1 MPLEAPLPDPA
12 ASSPPPCWPRAD
24 ADHLLVTGGQMAALE
39 SQLFASGLPVEALME
54 KAALAIARQLLARPP
69 AAALVLVGPG
79 HNGGDGLVVARE
91 LHLAGVPVRLWTPFE
106 RAKPLTS
113 AHLRHCRWLGI
124 PLLEAEPDPND
135 GALWIDGLFGIGQ
148 QRPIEDSLAR
158 LLTRR
163 HQGRPGALVA
173 IDVPTGLCSDSGR
186 LVGGGAARARTTYC
200 LGLLKQGL
208 VQDTALAWVGQLERI
223 DLGLPASQLVPLVA
237 SQPLA
242 LGAADGA
249 TAPWPELDPAA
260 GKYGRG
266 RLLVLAGSPRYPG
279 AAELCLQ
286 GASASGC
293 GSLKALV
300 DKAGAPGLGASQPH
314 VVPLDPAILEA
325 PRALERFDALVV
337 GPGLG
342 ANQRLADPSQQQI
355 WDQLQGFGGLLLLD
369 ADGLNRLADLSQARG
384 TAANQWLR
392 QRQGPTWLTPH
403 GAEFARLF
411 PDLAGLPPLEA
422 AAAAAHASAA
432 SVLLKGAHSVI
443 AAADGRRWQ
452 LVETC
457 PGAARAGLGDVLAGY
472 AAGRGAMA
480 VAAQRHFAAQQHV
493 AAERQIAAEQHV
505 AADRAVSSEWTWA
518 AGSAGAGNQA
528 LAPNPPGQSA
538 ATLQVDG
545 ALLAAA
551 ALNHALAGIQA
562 RRLGGPGG
570 ATPMAVAAALAQ
582 ESFN

>member
-1 MPLEAPLPDPA
+1 MATTMPLEAPLSDPA
-12 ASSPPPCWPRAD
+12 ATSQAPTWPRAD
-24 ADHLLVTGGQMAALE
+24 ADHLLVTGGQMAAIE
-39 SQLFASGLPVEALME
+39 NQLFASGLPVEALME
-54 KAALAIARQLLARPP
+54 KAALAIARRLLARPP

-124 PLLEAEPDPND
+124 PVLEAEPEPGD

-148 QRPIEDSLAR
+148 QRPIAESLAS
-158 LLTRR
+158 LLSQR
-163 HQGRPGALVA
+163 HQSRPGALVA

-186 LVGGGAARARTTYC
+186 LVGSAAARAHTTYC

-208 VQDTALAWVGQLERI
+208 VQDSALAWVGQLERI
-223 DLGLPASQLVPLVA
+223 DLGLPASQLAPLAA

-249 TAPWPELDPAA
+249 TAPWPPLDPAA

-266 RLLVLAGSPRYPG
+266 RLLVVAGSPSYPG
-279 AAELCLQ
+279 AAQLCLQ

-293 GSLKALV
+293 GSIKALV
-300 DKAGAPGLGASQPH
+300 PEAAAPALGASQPH
-314 VVPLDPAILEA
+314 VVLLDPAALEP
-325 PRALERFDALVV
+325 PRALERFDAVVV

-342 ANQRLADPSQQQI
+342 ANQPLAEPSQQQL
-355 WDQLQGFGGLLLLD
+355 WDQLLGFAGLLLLD
-369 ADGLNRLADLSQARG
+369 ADGLNRLADLNQVQG
-384 TAANQWLR
+384 TGASQWLR

-411 PDLAGLPPLEA
+411 PDWAGLPPLEA
-422 AAAAAHASAA
+422 AAAAAEAA
-432 SVLLKGAHSVI
+432 AATVLLKGAHSVI

-480 VAAQRHFAAQQHV
+480 MAAHL
-493 AAERQIAAEQHV
+493 
-505 AADRAVSSEWTWA
+505 D
-518 AGSAGAGNQA
+518 
-528 LAPNPPGQSA
+528 GQS
-538 ATLQVDG
+538 TTTEQVDG

-551 ALNHALAGIQA
+551 ALNHASAGIQA
-562 RRLGGPGG
+562 RRRCGPGG
-570 ATPMAVAAALAQ
+570 ATPMTVAAGLGQ
-582 ESFN
+582 ESFYQSAEICS

>member
-1 MPLEAPLPDPA
+1 
-12 ASSPPPCWPRAD
+12 
-24 ADHLLVTGGQMAALE
+24 MAALE

-186 LVGGGAARARTTYC
+186 LVGDGAARARTTYC

-300 DKAGAPGLGASQPH
+300 PEAGAPGLWASQPH
-314 VVPLDPAILEA
+314 VVLLDPAALES
-325 PRALERFDALVV
+325 PRTLERFDAVV
-337 GPGLG
+337 FGPGLG
-342 ANQRLADPSQQQI
+342 PPNQQRADPSQQHLQQQL
-355 WDQLQGFGGLLLLD
+355 WDQLQGFAGLLLLD
-369 ADGLNRLADLSQARG
+369 ADGLNRLADLNQTQG
-384 TAANQWLR
+384 TGASQWLR

-403 GAEFARLF
+403 GAEFERLF

-422 AAAAAHASAA
+422 AAAAAQGAA
-432 SVLLKGAHSVI
+432 ATVLLKGAHSVI

-452 LVETC
+452 LIETC
-457 PGAARAGLGDVLAGY
+457 PDAARAGLGDVLAGY

-480 VAAQRHFAAQQHV
+480 VASGRAFAAGRAFGAEG
-493 AAERQIAAEQHV
+493 AAAPSLIPLTSAEER
-505 AADRAVSSEWTWA
+505 
-518 AGSAGAGNQA
+518 
-528 LAPNPPGQSA
+528 SA
-538 ATLQVDG
+538 AKGLDG

-551 ALNHALAGIQA
+551 ALSHGQAGWLA
-562 RRLGGPGG
+562 RRRGGPGG
-570 ATPMAVAAALAQ
+570 ATPMAVAAALATQ
-582 ESFN
+582 SFNQSAEICSQSDAAMGRTNPLSTDGSQY